1 MLPHV
6 EARPEQSD
14 PQQAGGPAAPARGWR
29 RRGYSIASMRDLA
42 RAVLPRPI
50 FDFADGG
57 AEDEV
62 TLRRN
67 EGGFDKIELLPRP
80 LRGAARR
87 DLSTELFGLRLR
99 LPVLIG
105 PTGLAGL
112 FWPDGECAAARAAS
126 AAGAAFCL
134 SHGSVC
140 TIEALAATGAAPRFM
155 QVFIYRDR
163 GFTRALADRAAAAGY
178 DALVLTIDNQLL
190 GNRERDLRNGFAIPP
205 RFAARD
211 LAGMSTK
218 LPWLLRMRQALP
230 RITFGNYVR
239 PGETADLRTLA
250 GRMAELLDPAM
261 SWDDVAVLRRQWR
274 GPLLLKG
281 VLHPD
286 DATEA
291 IAQGVD
297 AVIVSNHGGRQ
308 LDGAAAS
315 IDALPAVAEAVA
327 GRIPVLL
334 DGGVRRGADVVRAL
348 CLGATA
354 CLIGRPQ
361 LWGVAVAGQEG
372 VAHVLDIFRR
382 EIDRAMGLCGAA
394 RLADL
399 GPHLLLRTAGSEPC
413 PISRSSTAMSI
424 SMTSSG

>member
-1 MLPHV
+1 MT
-6 EARPEQSD
+6 ER
-14 PQQAGGPAAPARGWR
+14 WR
-29 RRGYSIASMRDLA
+29 RRGHNIAAMRALA
-42 RAVLPRPI
+42 RAALPRPV

-57 AEDEV
+57 AEDET
-62 TLRRN
+62 TLRAN
-67 EGGFDKIELLPRP
+67 EAAFSDLSLLPMP
-80 LRGAARR
+80 LNGPATR
-87 DLSTELFGLRLR
+87 DLGLDIFGQRLS

-105 PTGLAGL
+105 PTGLGGL
-112 FWPDGECAAARAAS
+112 FWPDGERAAARAAA
-126 AAGAAFCL
+126 AAGTAYCL

-140 TIEALAATGAAPRFM
+140 TLEQLAGTGAAPRWM
-155 QVFIYRDR
+155 QVFVYRDR
-163 GFTRALADRAAAAGY
+163 AFTRELTERAQAAGY
-178 DALVLTIDNQLL
+178 DALVLTTDNQIL
-190 GNRERDLRNGFAIPP
+190 GNRERDLRNGFTIPP
-205 RFAARD
+205 RFGAID
-211 LAGMSTK
+211 LAMMATK
-218 LPWLLRMRQALP
+218 LPWLLRMRPEFSRL
-230 RITFGNYVR
+230 TFGNYVK
-239 PGETADLRTLA
+239 PGEKADIGTLA
-250 GRMAELLDPAM
+250 GRMSQLLDPAM
-261 SWDDVAVLRRQWR
+261 NWADLDAVRRIWR
-274 GPLLLKG
+274 GPLVLKG
-281 VLHPD
+281 VLHP
-286 DATEA
+286 AEA
-291 IAQGVD
+291 AEAVARGVD

-315 IDALPAVAEAVA
+315 IVALPGVVEAVG

-334 DGGVRRGADVVRAL
+334 DGGARRGADVVRAL

-399 GPHLLLRTAGSEPC
+399 GPHLLLRTSGPAPC